1 MTAVVRR
8 GPEMTAEDVARTRN
22 DGTFSSAPAENALS
36 TQPHPADVGPMLITR
51 RVATGLL
58 LVPMGGFRLAAAEP
72 AAATT
77 QITFVLVNDIYLM
90 SDTMMPDGKRRG
102 GFPRLAAVVKA
113 ERARAAAAGGSV
125 IFAHAGDTLSPSLMS
140 GIDQG
145 ASIVTLTNMVAPD
158 IFTPGNHEYDFGKAV
173 FLERMAAA
181 TFPRY
186 GANLRNADG
195 APLPN
200 FQDRSMVT
208 VGGVRIGL
216 TGATYEDSPRASD
229 PGDLKFLPSVA
240 TLIEQARAL
249 KREGADFV
257 VAVAHVTREQGYEL
271 YRSDT
276 IDLILTGH
284 THDLFINYDG
294 NTAMVESNYDAHYV
308 TAIDVAIGI
317 KEEGGKRSV
326 AWWPQFRVIDTAVVT
341 PDPEMAEVVAKYEAD
356 LGRHLDTPIGTTAIE
371 LDSRNTTVRSRETAI
386 GALVADAMRWSAQ
399 TETAITNGGGIR
411 GGKVYP
417 PGATITR
424 RDVLAELPFGN
435 RLVTQSVSGAVLTAA
450 IENGF
455 SKLPNPSGRFPQVSG
470 ISVEADTS
478 RPPGSRVL
486 SVKVGDAPLDPA
498 RAYTLATNDFM
509 ARGGDDYVMF
519 RDIEPVLPVADS
531 PTLAYEVIDYIV
543 SVGTVRT
550 VVEGRVVVR

>member
-1 MTAVVRR
+1 
-8 GPEMTAEDVARTRN
+8 
-22 DGTFSSAPAENALS
+22 
-36 TQPHPADVGPMLITR
+36 MLITR

-58 LVPMGGFRLAAAEP
+58 LVPMSGMRFAGAQP
-72 AAATT
+72 APNTARV
-77 QITFVLVNDIYLM
+77 TFILVNDIYLM
-90 SDTMMPDGKRRG
+90 SDTLMPDGKRRG

-113 ERARAAAAGGSV
+113 ERARVSAGGGHL

-140 GIDQG
+140 SLDQG
-145 ASIVTLTNMVAPD
+145 AGIVTLTNMVAPD

-173 FLERMAAA
+173 FLERMGAA

-186 GANLRNADG
+186 GANLRNAEG
-195 APLPN
+195 ALLPG
-200 FQDRSMVT
+200 FQDRSMMT

-240 TLIEQARAL
+240 TLIDQARAL
-249 KREGADFV
+249 RHEGADFV
-257 VAVAHVTREQGYEL
+257 VAVAHVTREQGYQL
-271 YRSDT
+271 YRSDA

-308 TAIDVAIGI
+308 TAIDVAINV
-317 KEEGGKRSV
+317 KDEDGKRLV
-326 AWWPQFRVIDTAVVT
+326 TWWPQFRVVDTATVT
-341 PDPEMAEVVAKYEAD
+341 PDPEMAAVVAKYEAD
-356 LGRHLDTPIGTTAIE
+356 LGRHLDTPIGITAVE

-386 GALVADAMRWSAQ
+386 GALIADAMRWSAQ
-399 TETAITNGGGIR
+399 TEVAITNGGGIR
-411 GGKVYP
+411 GGKIYP
-417 PGATITR
+417 SGATLTR

-435 RLVTQSVSGAVLTAA
+435 RLVTLDISGAALTAA
-450 IENGF
+450 IENGL
-455 SKLPNPSGRFPQVSG
+455 SKLPSPSGRFPQVSG
-470 ISVEADTS
+470 ISVEADVS
-478 RPPGSRVL
+478 RPPGSRVI

-498 RAYTLATNDFM
+498 KTYSLAANDFM

-543 SVGTVRT
+543 TIGTVRT
-550 VVEGRVVVR
+550 AAEGRLVVK

>member
-1 MTAVVRR
+1 M
-8 GPEMTAEDVARTRN
+8 D
-22 DGTFSSAPAENALS
+22 
-36 TQPHPADVGPMLITR
+36 PMLITR

-58 LVPMGGFRLAAAEP
+58 LVPMSGMRFAAAAP
-72 AAATT
+72 AAAA
-77 QITFVLVNDIYLM
+77 QVTFVLVNDIYLM
-90 SDTMMPDGKRRG
+90 GDVEMPDGKRRG

-113 ERARAAAAGGSV
+113 ERARAAASGGSV

-140 GIDQG
+140 SLDQG
-145 ASIVTLTNMVAPD
+145 ASIVTLTNMVRPD
-158 IFTPGNHEYDFGKAV
+158 VFTPGNHEYDFGKAV

-195 APLPN
+195 ATLPD

-229 PGDLKFLPSVA
+229 PGDLKFSSSVT
-240 TLIEQARAL
+240 TLIEQARTL
-249 KREGADFV
+249 RREGADFV
-257 VAVAHVTREQGYEL
+257 VAVAHVTREQGTEL

-308 TAIDVAIGI
+308 TAIDVAIGV
-317 KEEGGKRSV
+317 KEEDGKRLV
-326 AWWPQFRVIDTAVVT
+326 IWWPQFRVIDTAVVT
-341 PDPEMAEVVAKYEAD
+341 PDPEMADVVAKYEAD
-356 LGRHLDTPIGTTAIE
+356 LSAHLDTPIGTTAVE
-371 LDSRNTTVRSRETAI
+371 LDSRNATVRSRETAI

-417 PGATITR
+417 PGAILTR

-435 RLVTQSVSGAVLTAA
+435 RLITLDVSGAVLTAA
-450 IENGF
+450 IENGL
-455 SKLPNPSGRFPQVSG
+455 SRLPNPSGRFPQVSG
-470 ISVEADTS
+470 LTIEADIS
-478 RPPGSRVL
+478 RPPGSRVI

-498 RAYTLATNDFM
+498 KTYSLATNDFM

-519 RDIEPVLPVADS
+519 RDIEPVLPVPDS

-550 VVEGRVVVR
+550 VVEGRIVVR

>member
-1 MTAVVRR
+1 
-8 GPEMTAEDVARTRN
+8 
-22 DGTFSSAPAENALS
+22 
-36 TQPHPADVGPMLITR
+36 MLITR

-58 LVPMGGFRLAAAEP
+58 LVPLGGIRFAGAQP
-72 AAATT
+72 APHTA
-77 QITFVLVNDIYLM
+77 QVTFVLVNDIYLM
-90 SDTMMPDGKRRG
+90 SDTLMPDGKRRG
-102 GFPRLAAVVKA
+102 GFARLAAVVKA
-113 ERARAAAAGGSV
+113 ERARAKAAGGSV

-140 GIDQG
+140 SLDQG
-145 ASIVTLTNMVAPD
+145 ASIVNLTNMVAPD

-195 APLPN
+195 ATLPD

-229 PGDLKFLPSVA
+229 PGDLKFSSSVA
-240 TLIEQARAL
+240 TLIEQARTL

-308 TAIDVAIGI
+308 TAIDVAISI
-317 KEEGGKRSV
+317 KEEDGKRLV
-326 AWWPQFRVIDTAVVT
+326 TWWPQFRVIDTAVVT
-341 PDPEMAEVVAKYEAD
+341 PDPEMADVVAKYEAD

-399 TETAITNGGGIR
+399 TDTAITNGGGIR

-417 PGATITR
+417 PGATLTR

-435 RLVTQSVSGAVLTAA
+435 RLITLDVTGAVLTAA
-450 IENGF
+450 IENGL
-455 SKLPNPSGRFPQVSG
+455 SRLPNPSGRFPQVSG
-470 ISVEADTS
+470 LTIEADIS
-478 RPPGSRVL
+478 RPPGSRVIA
-486 SVKVGDAPLDPA
+486 VKVGDAPLDPA
-498 RAYTLATNDFM
+498 KTYSLATNEFM